1 MNFRRYVMMCPSIFS
16 LNREALLV
24 NETAK
29 HCLSMKPRS
38 TACQWVGNCHFIIQI
53 SMNAKC
59 FSIILEVS
67 TNSLLPPASAKSM
80 HGLSIRPQGKG
91 PGVRPS
97 GHTSRGLIAA
107 LGPSRRMALPPHN
120 EPQDKG
126 PGVRPSGHTS
136 RGLIPK

>member
-67 TNSLLPPASAKSM
+67 TNSLLPP
-80 HGLSIRPQGKG
+80 GVRN

-97 GHTSRGLIAA
+97 GHTSRGLMPGLGKKHAWPFCKAPGQRPRSAPMRAHITGPDCSPGA
-107 LGPSRRMALPPHN
+107 LTKDGPS
-120 EPQDKG
+120 
-126 PGVRPSGHTS
+126 SS
-136 RGLIPK
+136 S